1 MEFGFGPTGERICG
15 IIVKTVVGLF
25 VLLGFFGMIRA
36 FLGPPVILIHNA
48 SPHNLINVK
57 AIGNGFSKSM
67 PDLKP
72 NERYYFIGI
81 PDGESG
87 IALEFTAN
95 GTTRRSGDDGYFESG
110 GGHCVMATIDVG
122 MSVNVKASGPLCF
135 SWRRIVYP
143 SDRALFGPSPV
154 YR

>member
-1 MEFGFGPTGERICG
+1 MEFGFGPTTERICG
-15 IIVKTVVGLF
+15 IIVKSVFG
-25 VLLGFFGMIRA
+25 LLGFFGLIRA
-36 FLGPPVILIHNA
+36 FLGPPVILIHNT
-48 SPHNLINVK
+48 SPHSLTNVK
-57 AIGNGFSKSM
+57 AFGNGFSKSL

-72 NERYYFIGI
+72 SERYYFISI

-95 GTTRRSGDDGYFESG
+95 GTGRRSDDDGYFESG
-110 GGHCVMATIDVG
+110 GGHYVTVTIGLDL
-122 MSVNVKASGPLCF
+122 SVNIETSGPLCF

-143 SDRALFGPSPV
+143 SDRSLFGAGPV